1 MISSFECI
9 EKKISY
15 PKQTKS
21 IEEILKQMILKE
33 LWQLLTKESDNLLE
47 RAYVERKIRFLIKE
61 LIYLNQDCI
70 EVLYRLELL
79 NKQSNLFINNQQ
91 IQLILSISNTI
102 SEF

>member
-1 MISSFECI
+1 MISSFECT

-15 PKQTKS
+15 PKKTKS
-21 IEEILKQMILKE
+21 IEYILKQMILKE

-61 LIYLNQDCI
+61 LIYLNQNCI

-79 NKQSNLFINNQQ
+79 NTQSNLFINNQQ